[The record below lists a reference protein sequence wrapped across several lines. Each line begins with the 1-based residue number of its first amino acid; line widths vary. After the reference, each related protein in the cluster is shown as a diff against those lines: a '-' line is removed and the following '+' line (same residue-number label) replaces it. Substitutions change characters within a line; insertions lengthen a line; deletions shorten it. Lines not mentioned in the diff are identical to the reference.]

1 MRKVVVNTT
10 PLIALSGIHRLEL
23 LRDLYHEIYI
33 PKAVLE
39 EAKDEPAYSLVRNN
53 QEWIHVVEV
62 PENEQRK
69 MFQARLHAGEVEVML
84 YAMESKAD
92 LVILDDMLARN
103 TAKYLGLTITGT
115 MGVILKAKEKGL
127 ISQVK
132 PVMDDLISDGLYVS
146 DILRNMVL
154 KCAGEGE

>member
-69 MFQARLHAGEVEVML
+69 MFQARLHA
-84 YAMESKAD
+84 S
-92 LVILDDMLARN
+92 
-103 TAKYLGLTITGT
+103 
-115 MGVILKAKEKGL
+115 
-127 ISQVK
+127 
-132 PVMDDLISDGLYVS
+132 
-146 DILRNMVL
+146 
-154 KCAGEGE
+154 EGE